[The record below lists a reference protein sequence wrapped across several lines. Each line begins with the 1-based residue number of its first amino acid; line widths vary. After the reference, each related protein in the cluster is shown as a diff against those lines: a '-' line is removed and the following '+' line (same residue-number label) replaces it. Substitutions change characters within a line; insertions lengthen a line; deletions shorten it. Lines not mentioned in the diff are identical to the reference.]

1 MKTLRLI
8 GMAIIAVIMSV
19 NFVACD
25 DDEDSDNVS
34 LIGKWKVDRYIDATN
49 GVTTHYTYQDWI
61 DDGGYPY
68 LVFEEK
74 DTYCIDVD
82 GSIEE
87 YSSYIY
93 DENSKVLIEN
103 NGYSEYKYEVISLAK
118 NKLILRYYGVN
129 GWGNPDN
136 YNETYY
142 VKVN

>member
-34 LIGKWKVDRYIDATN
+34 LIGKWKVDSYIDVTN

-103 NGYSEYKYEVISLAK
+103 NGYSEYKYEVISLTK
-118 NKLILRYYGVN
+118 NKLTLRYYGVD

-136 YNETYY
+136 YSETYY

>member
-1 MKTLRLI
+1 MKTLRFI
-8 GMAIIAVIMSV
+8 GMAIIAVIMSI

-34 LIGKWKVDRYIDATN
+34 LIGKWKVDSYIDVTN

-61 DDGGYPY
+61 DDAGYPY

-74 DTYCIDVD
+74 DTYGIKID
-82 GSIEE
+82 GSITEHD
-87 YSSYIY
+87 SYIY
-93 DENSKVLIEN
+93 DENLKVLTVD
-103 NGYSEYKYEVISLAK
+103 NGYSEYKYEVISLTK

>member
-1 MKTLRLI
+1 
-8 GMAIIAVIMSV
+8 MSE
-19 NFVACD
+19 F
-25 DDEDSDNVS
+25 SS
-34 LIGKWKVDRYIDATN
+34 
-49 GVTTHYTYQDWI
+49 
-61 DDGGYPY
+61 
-68 LVFEEK
+68 
-74 DTYCIDVD
+74 
-82 GSIEE
+82 SIEE